1 MSPAAPRVRRA
12 GPLGRLALGLALS
25 GLLLLSALVGLIG
38 LEIAGPAGQG
48 ATRPPPVEATPAL
61 VAEGAYLARAG
72 NCAACHTRRGGLP
85 FAGGRAIDTPFG
97 TVFGGNLTPSVETG
111 LGAWQADDVW
121 RALHEG
127 RSRDGRLLV
136 PAFPYPHFT
145 HITRPDSDALWAY
158 LRSLPAVD
166 APATPHRLRWPFG
179 TQAALALWR
188 VFYFQPSPG
197 LAVGRPGDLDR
208 GAYLV
213 EGLGHC
219 SACHGPRNGAGA
231 GVSVAQAAR
240 LPAGPGYLPVLGW
253 IAPSLTHPAHPGAA
267 GRSVDELVQLLQT
280 GVSDLAAVMGPMAE
294 VVAGSTQHLQLQD
307 LQAMVNY
314 LQSLVPATPQPAGP
328 AGRRPGAAAEG
339 AMTLGAQ
346 LYTRHCA
353 DCHGSQGQGVPGIY
367 PALAG
372 NRSVTM
378 DPPRNLLMV
387 ITRGGFPP
395 GTAGNPRPYGMPAYD
410 LPHDELAA
418 LATWLR
424 ASWGHA
430 APAVTAVD
438 VLKLR

>member
-1 MSPAAPRVRRA
+1 MSPATPRRRPWA
-12 GPLGRLALGLALS
+12 SAGRLLAWSALFGLMVLAALIGRELLGLGGADRP
-25 GLLLLSALVGLIG
+25 
-38 LEIAGPAGQG
+38 GPS
-48 ATRPPPVEATPAL
+48 PVEATPAL
-61 VAEGAYLARAG
+61 IAQGAYLARAG
-72 NCAACHTRRGGLP
+72 NCAACHTSRGGMP
-85 FAGGRAIDTPFG
+85 YAGGRAIETPFG
-97 TVFGGNLTPSVETG
+97 TVFGGNLTPSLSTG

-127 RSRDGRLLV
+127 RSRGGRLLV

-166 APATPHRLRWPFG
+166 APPTPHRLRWPFG

-188 VFYFQPSPG
+188 VVYFRPSPG
-197 LAVGRPGDLDR
+197 LPAGRPGDLDR

-219 SACHGPRNGAGA
+219 SACHGPRNAAGA
-231 GVSVAQAAR
+231 GVSVAQAAG
-240 LPAGPGYLPVLGW
+240 LAVGTGYLPVQGW
-253 IAPSLTHPAHPGAA
+253 IAPSLTDPAHPGVG
-267 GRSVDELVQLLQT
+267 GRAVDELVQLLQT
-280 GVSDLAAVMGPMAE
+280 GVSRQAAVMGPMAE
-294 VVAGSTQHLQLQD
+294 VVAGSTQHLQARD

-314 LQSLVPATPQPAGP
+314 LQSLVPAPAPP
-328 AGRRPGAAAEG
+328 AATASRPEPAPEG
-339 AMTLGAQ
+339 AISAGAK
-346 LYTRHCA
+346 LYTRLCA
-353 DCHGSQGQGVPGIY
+353 DCHGSQGEGVPGIY

-378 DPPRNLLMV
+378 DPPRNLLQA

-395 GTAGNPRPYGMPAYD
+395 GTAGNPRPYGMPAFD
-410 LPHDELAA
+410 LPHEDLAA

-430 APAVTAVD
+430 APPVSAVD

>member
-1 MSPAAPRVRRA
+1 MSPCAPA
-12 GPLGRLALGLALS
+12 LGRWARIGRFLAWLGLA
-25 GLLLLSALVGLIG
+25 GLILLGGLIG
-38 LEIAGPAGQG
+38 LELGAPA
-48 ATRPPPVEATPAL
+48 APAAPASARVEATPAL
-61 VAEGAYLARAG
+61 IAQGAYLARAG
-72 NCAACHTRRGGLP
+72 NCAACHTRRGDP
-85 FAGGRAIDTPFG
+85 PYAGGRAIETPFG
-97 TVFGGNLTPSVETG
+97 PVFGGNLTPSGSTG
-111 LGAWQADDVW
+111 LGHWQADDFW

-145 HITRPDSDALWAY
+145 QITRTDSDALWAY

-188 VFYFQPSPG
+188 VFYFRPSPG
-197 LAVGRPGDLDR
+197 LALGRPGDLDR

-219 SACHGPRNGAGA
+219 SACHGPRNAAGA
-231 GVSVAQAAR
+231 GMSVAQAAG
-240 LPAGPGYLPVLGW
+240 LAPGPGYLPVDGW
-253 IAPSLTHPAHPGAA
+253 IAPSLTDPAHPGVA
-267 GRSVDELVQLLQT
+267 GRAADELVQLLQT
-280 GVSDLAAVMGPMAE
+280 GVSSQAAVMGPMAE
-294 VVAGSTQHLQLQD
+294 VVAGSTQHLQPQD
-307 LQAMVNY
+307 LRAMVNY
-314 LQSLVPATPQPAGP
+314 LQSLVPAAQGPVRP
-328 AGRRPGAAAEG
+328 AGRRPDPAPEAAMSSGAR
-339 AMTLGAQ
+339 

-353 DCHGSQGQGVPGIY
+353 DCHGSQGQGVAGVY

-378 DPPRNLLMV
+378 DPPRNLLQA

-410 LPHDELAA
+410 LSHEELAA

-424 ASWGHA
+424 AAWGHA